1 MCIQLALRLFG
12 ERPIESL
19 APSAGARVH
28 GTEFTERLLETLAFE
43 LPLASLQLALDVLL
57 VVEREHYVRSVVRRT
72 PRGGGTRWPQQTRRR
87 RARIEQLLILL
98 AAREILELRSARSIW
113 FIRNTVHYNMIN

>member
-28 GTEFTERLLETLAFE
+28 GAEFTERLLEALAFE
-43 LPLASLQLALDVLL
+43 LPLASLQLALDVVL
-57 VVEREHYVRSVVRRT
+57 VLEHYVRSVVRRT
-72 PRGGGTRWPQQTRRR
+72 PRGGRTRWSQQTRRR
-87 RARIEQLLILL
+87 RARIEQLLLLL
-98 AAREILELRSARSIW
+98 AAR
-113 FIRNTVHYNMIN
+113 